1 MLVHVFLVAESIVYF
16 FNSGLRNTDFQ
27 RRAWILPLYCSKQ
40 NYLIRWSC
48 NFTEKCFT
56 FSSFIILYVKKY
68 SDCNYIQLMISSFA
82 SASCVHPHFSAC
94 LDPLTPLKYTLY
106 LSWINS
112 MVRILLNQING
123 PSIWHVRYFSI
134 LVFCLSDPHT
144 VMSTNCLVQHTIHCT
159 HATFSMVSYNSWS
172 SFRSL
177 EKKNNP

>member
-82 SASCVHPHFSAC
+82 SATGVHLHFSAC
-94 LDPLTPLKYTLY
+94 LDPLTPLNYTLY
-106 LSWINS
+106 LHWINS
-112 MVRILLNQING
+112 MVGILLIQMVP
-123 PSIWHVRYFSI
+123 PSSHLTCTLFQYFGI
-134 LVFCLSDPHT
+134 LSF
-144 VMSTNCLVQHTIHCT
+144 
-159 HATFSMVSYNSWS
+159 WS
-172 SFRSL
+172 SYCNEHQLSCTTHDSL
-177 EKKNNP
+177 YSRHFFHGFL